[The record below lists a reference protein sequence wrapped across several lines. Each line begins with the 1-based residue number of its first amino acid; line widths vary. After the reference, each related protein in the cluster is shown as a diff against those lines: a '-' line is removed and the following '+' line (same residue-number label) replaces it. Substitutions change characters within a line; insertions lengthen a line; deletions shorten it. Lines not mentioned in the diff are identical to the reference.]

1 MQEIAGVQVIS
12 RQTIDSVLGRQLF
25 MFRDCR
31 DNVNTKYLKSIQLW
45 NPHAKLNINNK
56 LSKVGAY
63 QKLNLIIHGFTTFS
77 MFVFE
82 S

>member
-31 DNVNTKYLKSIQLW
+31 DNVNTKYLKSIQL
-45 NPHAKLNINNK
+45 
-56 LSKVGAY
+56 
-63 QKLNLIIHGFTTFS
+63 
-77 MFVFE
+77 
-82 S
+82 